1 MNIQKVI
8 TDVVILFLG
17 LFSALIAIYFII
29 NKDLQQFFD
38 LRKLEQLNQNKKELL
53 PLRLQA
59 YERLIL
65 FIDRINPTNLL
76 LRLHQQGI
84 TVSVLQSV
92 AVQEIRTEYQHN
104 ITQQLYVGSET
115 WTVVRKLKEDT
126 IAMINNAVQ
135 GLPPDA
141 NGVDLSKLILQ
152 HMASIS
158 DNPYD
163 LTMELVK
170 KDIQALF

>member
-1 MNIQKVI
+1 MNIQQVI
-8 TDVVILFLG
+8 TEVVILFLG
-17 LFSALIAIYFII
+17 LFAALIAIYFVI
-29 NKDLQQFFD
+29 NKDLQHFFS
-38 LRKLEQLNQNKKELL
+38 LRKLEFLNQNKKELL

-59 YERLIL
+59 HERLIL
-65 FIDRINPTNLL
+65 FIDRLNPANLL

-84 TVSVLQSV
+84 KLSVLQA
-92 AVQEIRTEYQHN
+92 AVIQEIRTEYQHN

-115 WTVVRKLKEDT
+115 WAVVRKLKEDT
-126 IAMINNAVQ
+126 IAMVNNAAQ
-135 GLPPDA
+135 SLPAEA

-152 HMASIS
+152 HMASIN